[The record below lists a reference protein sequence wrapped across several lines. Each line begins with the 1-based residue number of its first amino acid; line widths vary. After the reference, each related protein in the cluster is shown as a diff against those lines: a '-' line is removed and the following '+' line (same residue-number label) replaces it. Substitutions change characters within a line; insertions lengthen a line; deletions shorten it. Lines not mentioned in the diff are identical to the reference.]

1 MPNRR
6 DFLKF
11 NPSRHASPE
20 GYWLHINRQAM
31 ACRFEVT
38 LPIWDQA
45 GVLVARHALD
55 EVDRLEQQLT
65 IFRESSEVSFINRN
79 AAAESV
85 SIEASLFALLL
96 SCEELYRET
105 EGAFDITSGPLSHC
119 WGFLRRQGR
128 IPEPRELERA
138 RSFVGSD
145 KLLFD
150 RESRTIRFAR
160 LGMEINLGSIGKGYA
175 LDRVATMIRNRIHTA
190 LLSAGSSS
198 MLTIGSGERGHSGWV
213 VGVRHPRCKERRLAV
228 LRMRDSAMS
237 TSGSEEQ
244 FFEHNG
250 KRYGHII
257 DPRAGLP
264 AEGVTSVTV
273 IAPSAALTDALATAF
288 YVGGPALAERYCANH
303 PDILVIMLES
313 GSEQPVVF
321 GSNNKCE
328 VEIINE

>member
-1 MPNRR
+1 
-6 DFLKF
+6 
-11 NPSRHASPE
+11 
-20 GYWLHINRQAM
+20 
-31 ACRFEVT
+31 
-38 LPIWDQA
+38 
-45 GVLVARHALD
+45 
-55 EVDRLEQQLT
+55 
-65 IFRESSEVSFINRN
+65 
-79 AAAESV
+79 
-85 SIEASLFALLL
+85 
-96 SCEELYRET
+96 
-105 EGAFDITSGPLSHC
+105 
-119 WGFLRRQGR
+119 
-128 IPEPRELERA
+128 
-138 RSFVGSD
+138 
-145 KLLFD
+145 
-150 RESRTIRFAR
+150 
-160 LGMEINLGSIGKGYA
+160 
-175 LDRVATMIRNRIHTA
+175 
-190 LLSAGSSS
+190 
-198 MLTIGSGERGHSGWV
+198 
-213 VGVRHPRCKERRLAV
+213 
-228 LRMRDSAMS
+228 MRDSAMS